1 MRFGIR
7 RPSLTKRL
15 AARGSVKRFIRH
27 SVGIKAPRGYG
38 WLTNPRRA
46 AYNRVYSRT
55 TTGCAV
61 FLVAAIGGLTGV
73 AALLWRR

>member
-15 AARGSVKRFIRH
+15 AARTSLKRFVRQNL
-27 SVGIKAPRGYG
+27 GIKAPRGYG
-38 WLTNPRRA
+38 WLTSPKRA
-46 AYNRVYSRT
+46 AYNKIYNRT

-61 FLVAAIGGLTGV
+61 FIAVVSSTIIAIGMI
-73 AALLWRR
+73 AAWR